1 MSPGGAFVRTASGA
15 GSRMARP
22 AGAEE
27 APVPRTA
34 PLARV
39 PHKPR
44 VAKALAEIPFVGV
57 ASDF

>member
-1 MSPGGAFVRTASGA
+1 
-15 GSRMARP
+15 MARP